1 MGCFFLHFGGENLE
15 SLESHFFEEKDF
27 VVFFSLCG
35 DKALD
40 SDHGFLRIELG
51 LVWFFCR
58 AL

>member
-40 SDHGFLRIELG
+40 SDHGFLRI
-51 LVWFFCR
+51 
-58 AL
+58 